1 MKTTERKPDRL
12 FQTILEDTAR
22 GGEHLAAGVKHL
34 ADARRCYYRAAE
46 AYGVAFDQHRE
57 WLLDQIRGETARGDV
72 DAWVDRHFG
81 PMENYLRERPMKL
94 VQAIR
99 EGLTLEE
106 YLERPA
112 RVFLSQKRRAAN
124 LDNLAERAGAV
135 AATPPPPETLDPERR
150 ARLLKAQVRESRL
163 IVRELRKELVCLR
176 TEIGRL
182 RTENHDLRIKL
193 GRIEKVLG
201 EKATA

>member
-1 MKTTERKPDRL
+1 
-12 FQTILEDTAR
+12 
-22 GGEHLAAGVKHL
+22 
-34 ADARRCYYRAAE
+34 
-46 AYGVAFDQHRE
+46 
-57 WLLDQIRGETARGDV
+57 
-72 DAWVDRHFG
+72 
-81 PMENYLRERPMKL
+81 MESYLRERPRKL

-106 YLERPA
+106 YLDHPA
-112 RVFLSQKRRAAN
+112 RVFLSARHRAAN
-124 LDNLAERAGAV
+124 AGNLAERAA
-135 AATPPPPETLDPERR
+135 AIDATPPPPETLDPERR
-150 ARLLKAQVRESRL
+150 ARLLKVQVRESRL
-163 IVRELRKELVCLR
+163 IVRELREELVCLR

>member
-57 WLLDQIRGETARGDV
+57 WLLDQIRTEVGHATVDV
-72 DAWVDRHFG
+72 WIDRHFG
-81 PMENYLRERPMKL
+81 PMESYLRERPRKL

-106 YLERPA
+106 YLDHPA
-112 RVFLSQKRRAAN
+112 RVFLSARHRAAN
-124 LDNLAERAGAV
+124 AGNLAERAA
-135 AATPPPPETLDPERR
+135 AIDATPPPPETLDPERR
-150 ARLLKAQVRESRL
+150 ARLLKVQVRESRL
-163 IVRELRKELVCLR
+163 IVRELREELVCLR